1 MKVSLMQNEPART
14 FVVVLDP
21 GDEVMESITGFAR
34 QNNVMSAHITAIG
47 AFSHATLAWFNPDIK
62 DYDYIP
68 VNEQVEV
75 ASLVG
80 NIATHEGEPR
90 LHAHASVARRD
101 GSGIGGHIIEA
112 FVRPTLEI
120 VATEFVGQLERKQ
133 DGRSALPML
142 SL

>member
-1 MKVSLMQNEPART
+1 
-14 FVVVLDP
+14 
-21 GDEVMESITGFAR
+21 
-34 QNNVMSAHITAIG
+34 MSAHFAAIG
-47 AFSHATLAWFNPDIK
+47 AFGHATLAWFNPDIK
-62 DYDYIP
+62 GYDYIP

-80 NIATHEGEPR
+80 NIATYQGEPR

-101 GSGIGGHIIEA
+101 GSAMGGHIIEA

-120 VATEFVGQLERKQ
+120 VVTELSGQLERKQ
-133 DGRSALPML
+133 DGESALPLL